1 MPCGAVAGQGPPV
14 TPTPRLSVI
23 IPVFNE
29 AANVAPMVARLDAAL
44 AGTAWEAVFV
54 DDDSP
59 DGTAEAARAIA
70 AVDPRV
76 RCIRRVGR
84 RGLASACVEGFL
96 SVSSPFVAV
105 IDGDLQH
112 DETILPAMLRAVEG
126 GADIAIG
133 SRHVEGGAAS
143 GGFSAARGAL
153 SDTGARLARALLPTP
168 VRDPMSGFFLLPR
181 ALVEGVA
188 PRLAARGF
196 KILLDIL
203 LSAGRPLRVAEI
215 PYEFRARERGESKL
229 DLTVL
234 LEFGGLLLDKATG
247 GAVPLRFVAFAAV
260 GAIGVLVHMA
270 VLGLLL
276 GGLGFGFAAAQ
287 WGATFAAM
295 TVNFWLNNRIT
306 YRDARLRG
314 RRLWRGLLLFYLVCA
329 IGAAANVGVAN
340 LLVRDGILA
349 WGLAGAAGALITVVW
364 NYAVSST
371 LVWRAR

>member
-1 MPCGAVAGQGPPV
+1 MPAAA
-14 TPTPRLSVI
+14 RLAVI

-29 AANVAPMVARLDAAL
+29 AANVAPMVARLEAAL
-44 AGTAWEAVFV
+44 SGIAWEAVFV

-59 DGTAEAARAIA
+59 DGTAAAARAIA
-70 AVDPRV
+70 ARDPRV

-96 SVSSPFVAV
+96 SVSAPFVAV

-112 DETILPAMLRAVEG
+112 DEAILPAMLRAVEA

-153 SDTGARLARALLPTP
+153 SDAGARLAHALLPTP
-168 VRDPMSGFFLLPR
+168 VSDPMSGFFLLR
-181 ALVEGVA
+181 RELVEELA
-188 PRLAARGF
+188 PRLAGRGF

-203 LSAGRPLRVAEI
+203 LTAGRRLEVAEI
-215 PYEFRARERGESKL
+215 AYEFRARERGESKL
-229 DLTVL
+229 DATVL
-234 LEFGGLLLDKATG
+234 LEFAGLLLDKATG
-247 GAVPLRFVAFAAV
+247 GAVPLRFLAFAAV
-260 GAIGVLVHMA
+260 GAFGVLVHMA
-270 VLGLLL
+270 ALAALV
-276 GGLGFGFAAAQ
+276 GGFGAGFAAAQ
-287 WGATFAAM
+287 WGATFIAM
-295 TVNFWLNNRIT
+295 TANFVLNNRIT

-314 RRLWRGLLLFYLVCA
+314 AALWRGLLLFYLVCG
-329 IGAAANVGVAN
+329 IGAAANVGIAN
-340 LLVRDGILA
+340 VLVRDGILA

>member
-1 MPCGAVAGQGPPV
+1 MVVTSVLPSPARLAVIVPV
-14 TPTPRLSVI
+14 YG
-23 IPVFNE
+23 E
-29 AANVAPMVARLDAAL
+29 AANVAPLVARLDAAL
-44 AGTAWEAVFV
+44 AGIAWEAVFV

-59 DGTAEAARAIA
+59 DGTAAAARAIA
-70 AVDPRV
+70 AQDPRI

-84 RGLASACVEGFL
+84 RGLASACMEGFL
-96 SVSSPFVAV
+96 SVSAPYVAV

-112 DETILPAMLRAVEG
+112 DETVLPAMLAAVEA

-133 SRHVEGGAAS
+133 SRHVEGGTAEA
-143 GGFSAARGAL
+143 GFSAARGAL
-153 SDTGARLARALLPTP
+153 SDAGARLARLLLPTP
-168 VRDPMSGFFLLPR
+168 VADPMSGFFLAPR
-181 ALVEGVA
+181 ALIEEVA
-188 PRLAARGF
+188 PRVAARGF

-203 LSAGRPLRVAEI
+203 LSARRPLRVAEI
-215 PYEFRARERGESKL
+215 PYSFRSRQAGESKL

-234 LEFGGLLLDKATG
+234 LEFAGLLLDKATG

-260 GAIGVLVHMA
+260 GAVGVVVHMA
-270 VLGLLL
+270 ALLAL
-276 GGLGFGFAAAQ
+276 VHGTGLGFGPAQ
-287 WGATFAAM
+287 WGATLVAM
-295 TVNFWLNNRIT
+295 TANFALNNRIT

-314 RRLWRGLLLFYLVCA
+314 GALWRGLLLFYLVCGV
-329 IGAAANVGVAN
+329 GAAANVGVAS